1 MKKQFRVK
9 KSTEIDAIIRKRNSY
24 GNRFFVVY
32 YKENDKRHFR
42 FAISIGRKYG
52 KAHERNL
59 MKRRIRMIFQNLT
72 ISTNNDYVVVVKP
85 QAKSLTYL
93 EIKENLEKLITKTQE
108 RRTVNE

>member
-9 KSTEIDAIIRKRNSY
+9 KSKEIDAIIKNKKSY

-32 YKENDKRHFR
+32 YKENDKKHFR

-59 MKRRIRMIFQNLT
+59 IKRQIRMIFQNLN
-72 ISTNNDYVVVVKP
+72 IKSNIDYVVVVRP
-85 QAKSLTYL
+85 QAKNLKYL
-93 EIKENLEKLITKTQE
+93 EIEETLKNLIKKTTETEN
-108 RRTVNE
+108 N